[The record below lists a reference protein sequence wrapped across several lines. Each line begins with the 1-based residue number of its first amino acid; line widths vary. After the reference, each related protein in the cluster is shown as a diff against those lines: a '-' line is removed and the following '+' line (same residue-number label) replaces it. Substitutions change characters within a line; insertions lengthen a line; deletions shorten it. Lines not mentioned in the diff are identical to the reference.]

1 VGLGN
6 PARELEGMIPLGPMG
21 PFAHLPMM
29 ILVGDIRAPSIVL
42 LSLTSNGE
50 DLQPVLL
57 LLAATARASR
67 LLVSSLLLFGSLM
80 SVRTDL
86 VPIAVGTVGI
96 IILFVGTDGMVM
108 P

>member
-1 VGLGN
+1 MGN
-6 PARELEGMIPLGPMG
+6 PTIELEGMIPLGPMG
-21 PFAHLPMM
+21 PFALLPIM
-29 ILVGDIRAPSIVL
+29 ILGVGV
-42 LSLTSNGE
+42 LTSDGE

-57 LLAATARASR
+57 LLAAMARASR
-67 LLVSSLLLFGSLM
+67 SLVSSLLLFGSLM